1 MSRDSTRLEISVEET
16 LCKILVEEISA
27 FPATIEI
34 QLLEDGWYR
43 AQIFAGYD
51 AYVCTEFLT
60 LEEARQQVLT
70 WINSEL
76 GGV

>member
-1 MSRDSTRLEISVEET
+1 MRRDSTILEIPVEET
-16 LCKILVEEISA
+16 LCKVSIEKINSFSA
-27 FPATIEI
+27 IIELL
-34 QLLEDGWYR
+34 LLEDGWYR

-51 AYVCTEFLT
+51 AYVCAEFLT
-60 LEEARQQVLT
+60 LEEARRQFLE